1 MPDDMPKNE
10 AGHHLCLSWIDNP
23 HNVDIAAQA
32 RAGEDVVG
40 SCADRTDG
48 FQIWI
53 VIEGIMCR
61 MPCDGE
67 LYVVRGASIAMINK
81 RDMIELLDDAGQV
94 IPQIKGLTQK
104 NTMHCSGCLG

>member
-23 HNVDIAAQA
+23 HNVDIATQA
-32 RAGEDVVG
+32 GAGKDVVG
-40 SCADRTDG
+40 PRTDRTDG
-48 FQIWI
+48 FQIRI

-67 LYVVRGASIAMINK
+67 LYVV
-81 RDMIELLDDAGQV
+81 
-94 IPQIKGLTQK
+94 
-104 NTMHCSGCLG
+104 